1 MYVYLYMCIYVD
13 IYVYV
18 YLYMCIYVYVYLYMC
33 IYVYV
38 FHLASVTSVSH
49 QEREKVSSFRVFNK
63 RNFDRFEMMIDVIPW
78 DDVYA
83 HDDAEQAY
91 QSFFMSF
98 IAGFNKC

>member
-13 IYVYV
+13 
-18 YLYMCIYVYVYLYMC
+18 IYVYVYLYMC

-78 DDVYA
+78 DDVYT
-83 HDDAEQAY
+83 HDDAY

-98 IAGFNKC
+98 NAGFNKC